1 MIIIIIIQK
10 IFLSCAIGFNAS
22 HDQIFPQMKLGDI
35 GGYTPSTK
43 RENSTFK
50 I

>member
-1 MIIIIIIQK
+1 MIVIIIIQN
-10 IFLSCAIGFNAS
+10 FFS
-22 HDQIFPQMKLGDI
+22 HVQLVIHHMTKYPQMKLGDI

-43 RENSTFK
+43 LENSTFK

>member
-10 IFLSCAIGFNAS
+10 FFYHAQLVLMHNMTKY
-22 HDQIFPQMKLGDI
+22 PQMKLGDI
-35 GGYTPSTK
+35 RGYTPSTK
-43 RENSTFK
+43 LENSAFK